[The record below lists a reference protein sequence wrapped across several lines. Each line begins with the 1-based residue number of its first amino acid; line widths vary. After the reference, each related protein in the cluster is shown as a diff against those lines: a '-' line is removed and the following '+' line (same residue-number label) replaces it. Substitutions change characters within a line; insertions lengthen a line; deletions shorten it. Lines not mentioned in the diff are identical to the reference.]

1 MSFLNHFLGSAT
13 PVESASIRPRY
24 ETNETAD
31 AYLLT
36 VQLPGVAKE
45 NLEITG
51 EDGQL
56 RIVGRR
62 AWKQPDGWTSLYRE
76 TGEEP
81 FELTFDHE
89 NVVNVDAV
97 RAEFRDGVLKLTLP
111 KAESI
116 KPRKISVG

>member
-1 MSFLNHFLGSAT
+1 MSFLNNFLGTASA
-13 PVESASIRPRY
+13 VESASVRPRY
-24 ETNETAD
+24 ETSEAAE

-36 VQLPGVAKE
+36 VYLPGVAKE

-51 EDGQL
+51 EAGEL

-81 FELTFDHE
+81 FELTFEHE
-89 NVVNVDAV
+89 NVVDLDAI
-97 RAEFRDGVLKLTLP
+97 RAELRDGVLKLTLP
-111 KAESI
+111 KAESV
-116 KPRKISVG
+116 KPRKISVA